1 MSQNFQSWGD
11 IPSRVGVQAV
21 ARALLHSEFENVV
34 TKFAKIF
41 PFTDNKGQVIRF
53 RRRKP
58 FAVSTT
64 PLVEGITPAPTA
76 YEQEIVDFRIRQYGA
91 LYRVSDWV
99 VDLHED
105 PILNDI
111 AEEAGIQAGHTRE
124 FVLWGYLR
132 SGTQVIYE
140 GGVAGRSNVAA
151 PISLDSISAAVNLL
165 ERNMARPVTEMI
177 KAGPGIG
184 TEPIGHGWVG
194 LGHVDQRFDF
204 EEMDSFVPY
213 YRYGSANNLSQTSKY
228 EIGAV
233 RGNVRIFLA
242 PHLVYWPNAGAEVGV
257 GDPAEGMRS
266 DNGANANVYPFVI
279 FGREAFG
286 AIPMKGMNTT
296 NLVVRRPQMGD
307 DSDPLGQRSTVA
319 WKFWFTG
326 GILNP
331 RWVVR
336 IEAAATALGG

>member
-1 MSQNFQSWGD
+1 MSQNFQTWGD

-21 ARALLHSEFENVV
+21 GRALAHAEFENVV

-41 PFTDNKGQVIRF
+41 PFSDNKGQVIRF

-58 FAVSTT
+58 FAISTV

-76 YEQEIVDFRIRQYGA
+76 YEQEIVDFRIQQFGA

-111 AEEAGIQAGHTRE
+111 SEEAGVQATHTRE
-124 FVLWGYLR
+124 FVMWGYVR

-140 GGVAGRSNVAA
+140 GGVAGRDDIVA
-151 PISLDSISAAVNLL
+151 PISLESISAAVNLL
-165 ERNMARPVTEMI
+165 ERNMAKPVTEMI

-213 YRYGSANNLSQTSKY
+213 YRYGSANNLVQTSRY

-242 PHLVYWPNAGAEVGV
+242 PHLVYFPNAGDAVGQT
-257 GDPAEGMRS
+257 GMRS
-266 DNGANANVYPFVI
+266 DNGTNVNVYPFVI
-279 FGREAFG
+279 FGRDAIG

-296 NLVVRRPQMGD
+296 NLTVRRPTMGD
-307 DSDPLGQRSTVA
+307 DSDPLGQRATVA

-331 RWVVR
+331 RWIVR
-336 IEAAATALGG
+336 IEAAASALGG